1 MYFEGS
7 LPSWAEGQRN
17 NLYIALLN
25 KDEQPI
31 SNVLDDL
38 QEIMQ
43 LPIDLVHPLVAWAQ
57 RLISNENDA
66 IVFTNME
73 QSLKEHYIN
82 LLKRHITHHD
92 YNELNSVLKEIIS
105 NPNRS

>member
-25 KDEQPI
+25 KDEQSI
-31 SNVLDDL
+31 SNVLNDL

-43 LPIDLVHPLVAWAQ
+43 LPIDLVHPLVAWA
-57 RLISNENDA
+57 
-66 IVFTNME
+66 
-73 QSLKEHYIN
+73 
-82 LLKRHITHHD
+82 
-92 YNELNSVLKEIIS
+92 
-105 NPNRS
+105 